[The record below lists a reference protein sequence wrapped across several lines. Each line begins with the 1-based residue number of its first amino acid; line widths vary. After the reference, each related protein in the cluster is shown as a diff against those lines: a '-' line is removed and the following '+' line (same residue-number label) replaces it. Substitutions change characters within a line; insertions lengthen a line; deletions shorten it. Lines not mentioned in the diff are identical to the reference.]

1 MLTGPIRLL
10 SHYLHAQ
17 GQHTTTM
24 SETDDNSRSQTR
36 KQQPPWRHRL
46 GPDDYDVFKDERCIG
61 RIFQSPAAPSARNW
75 MWTIIAREHPPTIYN
90 RGYSATRE
98 QAMADFTRQWQSEL
112 LGPHYH
118 TGSQ

>member
-1 MLTGPIRLL
+1 MTTLVLK
-10 SHYLHAQ
+10 HAN
-17 GQHTTTM
+17 
-24 SETDDNSRSQTR
+24 NSRLGNID
-36 KQQPPWRHRL
+36 W
-46 GPDDYDVFKDERCIG
+46 GPDDYDVFKNERCIG

-98 QAMADFTRQWQSEL
+98 QAMVDFTRQWQSEL